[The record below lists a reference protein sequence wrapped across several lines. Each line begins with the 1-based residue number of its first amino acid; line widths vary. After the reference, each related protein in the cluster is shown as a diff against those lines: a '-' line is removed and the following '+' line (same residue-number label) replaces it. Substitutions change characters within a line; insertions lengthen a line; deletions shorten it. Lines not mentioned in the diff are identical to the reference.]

1 VSHPT
6 TVLLLPGQ
14 GSQRERMAAGL
25 YRTHPQFTAAMDG
38 FFEALDAHGAP
49 DGQGAAL
56 ARHWLRPAPHP
67 DLDDARIAQPLLL
80 GVGYALGRAVAAVGP
95 PGLLLGHSAGELAA
109 AVLAGVFRAADL
121 GRLAAARARVVGD
134 DGRGGM
140 LAVAAAED
148 ELPAGL
154 GPVTVA
160 AVNGPRQTVLA
171 GPSDALEQARATLA
185 AAGRTVLPL
194 RSGHAFHSPSVSATA
209 QRFTREVAALCPAP
223 ARTPLVSCRTARP
236 LRDSEAV
243 DPAFWGAQIALP
255 VRYWPA
261 LKSLLDASGTDPG
274 LLLLDASPDRSL
286 GAAAC
291 RHPAV
296 RAGASRVLPLLAPA
310 AQTGGPLDVEAFEQ
324 AMATVTAC
332 LPSRSPA
339 RSGVGDGVG
348 RQAGGRH
355 DQV

>member
-1 VSHPT
+1 MSHPT

-25 YRTHPQFTAAMDG
+25 YGAHRQFTATMDG
-38 FFEALDAHGAP
+38 FFGALTAQG
-49 DGQGAAL
+49 GQGDRL
-56 ARHWLRPAPHP
+56 ARHWLRSAPHP

-80 GVGYALGRAVAAVGP
+80 GVGYALGRAVAATVGP

-109 AVLAGVFRAADL
+109 AVLAGVFRATDL

-134 DGRGGM
+134 DGLGGM

-171 GPSDALEQARATLA
+171 GPSDALERARATLT

-194 RSGHAFHSPSVSATA
+194 RSGHAFHSPSASATA
-209 QRFTREVAALCPAP
+209 RRFTREVAALRPAP
-223 ARTPLVSCRTARP
+223 ARATLVSCRTARP

-243 DPAFWGAQIALP
+243 DPAFWGDQIALP

-261 LKSLLDASGTDPG
+261 LTSLLDASGTDPG

-286 GAAAC
+286 GAAAR

-296 RAGASRVLPLLAPA
+296 RSGASQVLPLLAPA
-310 AQTGGPLDVEAFEQ
+310 AHTGGPADVEAFDR
-324 AMATVTAC
+324 ATATVRAYAA
-332 LPSRSPA
+332 PRSPA
-339 RSGVGDGVG
+339 LDGVD
-348 RQAGGRH
+348 R
-355 DQV
+355 

>member
-1 VSHPT
+1 MSHPT

-25 YRTHPQFTAAMDG
+25 YGAHRQFTATMDG
-38 FFEALDAHGAP
+38 FFGALTAQG
-49 DGQGAAL
+49 GQGDLL

-80 GVGYALGRAVAAVGP
+80 GVGYALGRAVAATVGP

-109 AVLAGVFRAADL
+109 AVLAGVFRTADL

-171 GPSDALEQARATLA
+171 GPSDALERARATLT

-194 RSGHAFHSPSVSATA
+194 RSGHAFHSPSASATA
-209 QRFTREVAALCPAP
+209 RRFTQEVAALRPAP
-223 ARTPLVSCRTARP
+223 ARATLVSCRTARP

-243 DPAFWGAQIALP
+243 DPAFWGDQIALP

-261 LKSLLDASGTDPG
+261 LTSLLDA
-274 LLLLDASPDRSL
+274 
-286 GAAAC
+286 
-291 RHPAV
+291 
-296 RAGASRVLPLLAPA
+296 
-310 AQTGGPLDVEAFEQ
+310 
-324 AMATVTAC
+324 
-332 LPSRSPA
+332 
-339 RSGVGDGVG
+339 
-348 RQAGGRH
+348 
-355 DQV
+355 

>member
-1 VSHPT
+1 MSRPT

-25 YRTHPQFTAAMDG
+25 YGAHPQFTAAMDG
-38 FFEALDAHGAP
+38 FFDALDAHGAP
-49 DGQGAAL
+49 EGQRDRP

-80 GVGYALGRAVAAVGP
+80 GVGHALGRAVAATVGP

-171 GPSDALEQARATLA
+171 GPSDALERARATLT

-194 RSGHAFHSPSVSATA
+194 RSGHAFHSPSVSAMA
-209 QRFTREVAALCPAP
+209 RRFTQEVTALRPAP

-243 DPAFWGAQIALP
+243 DPAFWGDQIALP

-286 GAAAC
+286 GAAAR

-296 RAGASRVLPLLAPA
+296 RAGASHVLPLLAPA
-310 AQTGGPLDVEAFEQ
+310 ARTGGPADVEAFDR
-324 AMATVTAC
+324 AMATVTTYA
-332 LPSRSPA
+332 PPRSPA
-339 RSGVGDGVG
+339 RSGVG
-348 RQAGGRH
+348 RRAGSRH